1 MSQKMLHQER
11 FMQDIQRQIQLVE
24 GNAIGV
30 GGKKDKSDGLLND
43 TNMFVTERVL
53 NALDKLP
60 KDQELYKIQMKH
72 LEAMT
77 KLKFEMQQL
86 IEQQYCSEFE
96 QDLRMQAREHERELN
111 HEEYMANMGRKLRA
125 ARLEKMI
132 KKEGGITIGNWSRE
146 YDPNNG
152 LTIFFDFAFGIE
164 SKHKA
169 LQVAYCFAL
178 KDQQQT
184 KVRVTPTKECQVRS
198 DDTQQCL
205 FDFNRKVSNVP
216 ALENTRCVIELQA
229 LAETAPGKKTNQ
241 KSIGW
246 CAFDLFSFEKNLPE
260 LYAGMWKLPIQ
271 SGNVNF
277 HQLNKQTL
285 PDCSHMTAYIRICN
299 HIDVR
304 RFAEMPLEPSNIS
317 SMYMYPH
324 YIDLGH
330 RLLKQSRKS
339 MSHKRKARKN
349 ITFKCAR
356 CNRKFNSKEKLEK
369 HSCHI
374 KDKVFKCKKCK
385 KVFESEGKLEQHEKD
400 QHWFKCNK
408 CTKLFETEAELKIH
422 KKKAH
427 RKLRECKICRPS
439 KKFKSKK
446 KLKLHKKLMHRKRSK
461 NPGPD
466 NKRTKL
472 PMLGVGIHALNN
484 LTKIKSAIVNV
495 RFYKLDYPKKSATT
509 RKEANKD
516 GIIQYKNKA
525 IETTRKARKSFIMEN
540 ENGNTV
546 TDTGLTAFDNINHA
560 DVEYEDVNVDS
571 WVIFEVLDEG
581 DNIALW
587 HAARYV
593 DEHDNIINGVQ
604 EAALHSP
611 PIKIPPPQVDEKK
624 QRKGVFGSLL
634 SSATE
639 KRSMIKFEF
648 FGDGDSSSSSS
659 SEDSSE
665 DEVEDGN
672 AYKDKQESEEVE
684 REKKNKEIEMKAEK
698 KLTDIKEM
706 KEMKAEKKLT
716 DINASIEVTSKIDNT
731 PVNKPSKWRGEKY
744 NYFDV
749 EEKGCEEFV
758 EQPETQKLLLA
769 DEPEEKQ
776 DILEKIEAILKKLG
790 NQSTEIFMAMWW

>member
-1 MSQKMLHQER
+1 
-11 FMQDIQRQIQLVE
+11 MQ
-24 GNAIGV
+24 
-30 GGKKDKSDGLLND
+30 
-43 TNMFVTERVL
+43 
-53 NALDKLP
+53 
-60 KDQELYKIQMKH
+60 
-72 LEAMT
+72 
-77 KLKFEMQQL
+77 
-86 IEQQYCSEFE
+86 
-96 QDLRMQAREHERELN
+96 
-111 HEEYMANMGRKLRA
+111 
-125 ARLEKMI
+125 
-132 KKEGGITIGNWSRE
+132 
-146 YDPNNG
+146 
-152 LTIFFDFAFGIE
+152 
-164 SKHKA
+164 
-169 LQVAYCFAL
+169 
-178 KDQQQT
+178 
-184 KVRVTPTKECQVRS
+184 
-198 DDTQQCL
+198 
-205 FDFNRKVSNVP
+205 NRKIVMV
-216 ALENTRCVIELQA
+216 V
-229 LAETAPGKKTNQ
+229 
-241 KSIGW
+241 
-246 CAFDLFSFEKNLPE
+246 
-260 LYAGMWKLPIQ
+260 
-271 SGNVNF
+271 
-277 HQLNKQTL
+277 
-285 PDCSHMTAYIRICN
+285 
-299 HIDVR
+299 
-304 RFAEMPLEPSNIS
+304 
-317 SMYMYPH
+317 
-324 YIDLGH
+324 
-330 RLLKQSRKS
+330 
-339 MSHKRKARKN
+339 ARKN

-385 KVFESEGKLEQHEKD
+385 KVFESEAKLEQHEKD

-472 PMLGVGIHALNN
+472 PMLGVSIHALNN

-516 GIIQYKNKA
+516 GIIQYKNNA

-546 TDTGLTAFDNINHA
+546 TDIGLTAFDNINHA

-634 SSATE
+634 SSATK

-659 SEDSSE
+659 SSSDDEEEDDPSPN
-665 DEVEDGN
+665 DGPSDGGGN
-672 AYKDKQESEEVE
+672 TPTPNIGPTPSNGLSPSNGPSPNDGPSPSN
-684 REKKNKEIEMKAEK
+684 RPTPSNGP
-698 KLTDIKEM
+698 
-706 KEMKAEKKLT
+706 
-716 DINASIEVTSKIDNT
+716 SSKIDNT
-731 PVNKPSKWRGEKY
+731 PVDKPSKWRGEKY

-758 EQPETQKLLLA
+758 ERVFKLRVVKNKYYSLRCA
-769 DEPEEKQ
+769 
-776 DILEKIEAILKKLG
+776 
-790 NQSTEIFMAMWW
+790 NYSIFF